1 MLKMQKASFK
11 GAFLL
16 AGNCYFREQLN
27 HLMKYALYLSFLL
40 LPIVGL
46 SQGFAGYGDG
56 IKIKID
62 KEGDRYLRF
71 ITWHQVWMRYNQNN
85 AGSTRNGVAQRETFD
100 IGLRRSRIQLYSQIN
115 KRFLVFMHFGI
126 NNQNAISGGLNGQ
139 DGKKPQVFVH
149 DAWVDYTVIPKYL
162 HLGAGLHYWN
172 GLSRMSNASTLN
184 FMTMDAPIL
193 NWPMIETLDQF
204 ARKLGLFA
212 KGKVGK
218 LSYQIALNE
227 PFQFN
232 GSPGLNRADFN
243 SANNSKLFESY
254 LQFEFWE
261 PENNRLPFRV
271 GSYLGTKRILN
282 FGAGFVYGPN
292 AMVRGTQIDP
302 FSGLI
307 NAGDTLD
314 MSCFAIDAFM
324 DLPLKNK
331 DALTAY
337 AALYL
342 NDLGPNYLRNIGIL
356 NPSNG
361 SNANHDLRG
370 NALPTIG
377 TGRSFYTQI
386 GYMLPKKR
394 DDFIWQPYGALIY
407 SDFEGLINSTGA
419 KVPVTVLDLGINL
432 YLAGHHSKL
441 TLNYRNRPDMVDL
454 DDPSRKAEITLQAM
468 VYL

>member
-1 MLKMQKASFK
+1 
-11 GAFLL
+11 
-16 AGNCYFREQLN
+16 
-27 HLMKYALYLSFLL
+27 MKYALYFSMLL
-40 LPIVGL
+40 LPFMSL

-56 IKIKID
+56 IKINID
-62 KEGDRYLRF
+62 EEGDRYLRF

-85 AGSTRNGVAQRETFD
+85 AGSTRNGVAQSETLD

-149 DAWVDYTVIPKYL
+149 DAWVDYTVIPNYL

-212 KGKVGK
+212 KGKLGK
-218 LSYQIALNE
+218 LSYQLALNE
-227 PFQFN
+227 PFRYN
-232 GSPGLNRADFN
+232 GTPGFDRADFN

-254 LQFEFWE
+254 FQYEFWDS
-261 PENNRLPFRV
+261 ENNRLPFRV
-271 GSYLGTKRILN
+271 GSYLGTKRVFNL
-282 FGAGFVYGPN
+282 GAGFIYGPN
-292 AMVRGTQIDP
+292 AMATGALVDP
-302 FSGLI
+302 FSGNI
-307 NAGDTLD
+307 SQSDTSAL
-314 MSCFAIDAFM
+314 SCFAVDVFL
-324 DLPLKNK
+324 DLPLKNR
-331 DALTAY
+331 DALTLY

-356 NPSNG
+356 NPANG
-361 SNANHDLRG
+361 SNTNRDLRG

-377 TGRSFYTQI
+377 TGRSFYAQI
-386 GYMLPKKR
+386 GYMFPKKR
-394 DDFIWQPYGALIY
+394 DDLIWQPYGAFIY
-407 SDFEGLINSTGA
+407 SDFEGLTNTIGE
-419 KVPVTVLDLGINL
+419 KVPVAVMDLGINL

-441 TLNYRNRPDMVDL
+441 TLNYRNRPDMVNL
-454 DDPSRKAEITLQAM
+454 NDPIRKAEITLQAM